1 MSKPISSNRIH
12 SVFRAVSTSLIG
24 GCIAF
29 YGSLSNAQ
37 SGDAV
42 EAFPID
48 MTTALRLADE
58 RNLDVA
64 IYLERVA
71 ETAAQLRQA
80 RTLAVPTLRLGASYS
95 HHDGPLQE
103 TSGQVIDVEH
113 VSQFR
118 GFGTGA
124 GGVDASGIA
133 LDIDI
138 ADAIFKRLVAEQNQ
152 AAAVATSDIN
162 RHRVL
167 LDVATSYLELLS
179 ARTELAVASESVRR
193 ANELARVTRDFADAG
208 EGLVADAEM
217 AAVQPLL
224 WERKRLAATE
234 RFEAANAN
242 LARLL
247 HLDLDVR
254 LEPLEPSIPVIEI
267 YSADDDLSV
276 LIEQALEHRPE
287 IEQYKALVTA
297 AEGEYKSERYSLFI
311 PRVSLSYSSGEFG
324 GAPGSSVG
332 GLSQRDDLA
341 LMLYWKFDQ
350 LGLGNR
356 GRIEEK
362 RSRLHQV
369 ELQQQQL
376 DDLIVAQ
383 VRETYARVA
392 SFREQMELAAM
403 AAERAESAYLRN
415 RERIFENEGLPLEAL
430 QAMQA
435 LADVQ
440 MMTVDAVV
448 GYSVAQI
455 ELHTA
460 LGNPVG
466 SE

>member
-224 WERKRLAATE
+224 WERKRLVATE

-324 GAPGSSVG
+324 GAPG
-332 GLSQRDDLA
+332 
-341 LMLYWKFDQ
+341 
-350 LGLGNR
+350 
-356 GRIEEK
+356 
-362 RSRLHQV
+362 
-369 ELQQQQL
+369 
-376 DDLIVAQ
+376 
-383 VRETYARVA
+383 
-392 SFREQMELAAM
+392 
-403 AAERAESAYLRN
+403 
-415 RERIFENEGLPLEAL
+415 
-430 QAMQA
+430 
-435 LADVQ
+435 
-440 MMTVDAVV
+440 
-448 GYSVAQI
+448 
-455 ELHTA
+455 
-460 LGNPVG
+460 
-466 SE
+466 